1 MEKKYNHLIIE
12 KGKYDD
18 WIKKDLFKSSL
29 KGKPFS
35 IVLPPPNITGNL
47 HLGHALNASIQD
59 SIIRYKKL
67 QGFRTIW
74 VPGTDHAGIAT
85 QTKFQKYLKTEKNI
99 DYRTLGRKKFNDELM
114 KWKKAHS
121 DYIHL
126 QWKNLGLSLDYS
138 SEIFTMDKSVN
149 SAVNKVFCEL
159 YENNL
164 IYEGERLVNWDV
176 NLQTAISDIEV
187 IHKQVVAKLYYFKY
201 YLKDQKEYITV
212 STTRPETMFGDVA
225 LFVNPNDK
233 RYKHLINQVAINP
246 VNNEELIIMA
256 DSYIEIE
263 FGTGIMK
270 CTPSHDFN
278 DNLLGKKYK
287 LPSINILNKDG
298 TMNSKAGE
306 FENLDRLVCRNL
318 LVEKL
323 VNNNFVEKID
333 ENYQTQI
340 GYSERTDAIVEPLM
354 SKQWFV
360 KMKPLVKN
368 VINNQKRGSVEN
380 KVKMYPA
387 RFDKNLINWLV
398 NIEDWCI
405 SRQLWWGHQLPVW
418 INNETNEVYINEK
431 PPKPIKNWTRHPD
444 VLDTWFSSAI
454 WPLVCFEW
462 PKENSIKFKTFFP
475 TDMIVTGHD
484 IIYFWISRMMTLSS
498 YFTNKPPFKHVYIH
512 GLIRDQNGK
521 KMSKSLN
528 NGIDPNTIIE
538 QYGADALRYFLTSS
552 STVGEDI
559 KFNSEKIKANW
570 NFLNKIW
577 NSARFIFL
585 NSKPNKNYK
594 IKTSELSDSS
604 KWILKKLN
612 KVIKNVSKYMDK
624 YNFVLAS
631 KTLYDFI
638 WNDFCNSYIEFAKIN
653 INNKIYSQNE
663 IAVAQY
669 VLKQILI
676 MLHPQCPFLTEEIYS
691 YFYNP
696 KNSILKEKW
705 PEQLKVGNEKIIN
718 KTIRIITAIN
728 QIRAEENLGNS
739 EFLEINILT
748 KKDIKLFYKIIDKIN
763 DYLFLKKAKIVGVT
777 NVGILANKYT
787 KLVDDFVI
795 EIYAKT
801 SFGYENEIT
810 KIKKMTDFLKKEI
823 NRSNEILNNENFIT
837 KAPKNKI
844 DDEKTKLL
852 NYKEQLSSSLE
863 SLKSLE
869 IESKTKEL
877 S

>member
-1 MEKKYNHLIIE
+1 MEKKYNHLIVE

-18 WIKKDLFKSSL
+18 WLNKELFKPSL

-35 IVLPPPNITGNL
+35 IVLPPPNITGHL
-47 HLGHALNASIQD
+47 HLGHALNGTIQD

-85 QTKFQKYLKTEKNI
+85 QTKFQKYLLTEKNI
-99 DYRTLGRKKFNDELM
+99 DYRELGREKFVSELM
-114 KWKKAHS
+114 EWKESHS
-121 DYIHL
+121 KFIHS
-126 QWKNLGLSLDYS
+126 QWRNLGLSLDYS
-138 SEIFTMDKSVN
+138 SELFTMDKSVN
-149 SAVNKVFCEL
+149 NAVNKVFCEL
-159 YENNL
+159 YQNNL
-164 IYEGERLVNWDV
+164 IYEGEKLVNWDV
-176 NLQTAISDIEV
+176 KLQTAISDIEV
-187 IHKQVVAKLYYFKY
+187 IHKQVISKLYYFKY
-201 YLKDQKEYITV
+201 YLKDKNEYITI

-225 LFVNPNDK
+225 VFVNPTDE
-233 RYKHLINQVAINP
+233 RYKHLVNEIVINP
-246 VNNEELIIMA
+246 VNNQELKILT
-256 DSYIEIE
+256 DPYIEIE

-278 DNLLGKKYK
+278 DNILGKKHK
-287 LPSINILNKDG
+287 LPSINIMNNDG
-298 TMNSKAGE
+298 TMNSEAGE
-306 FENLDRLVCRNL
+306 FEGLDRIKCRKL

-323 VNNNFVEKID
+323 AKNSFVEKID
-333 ENYQTQI
+333 EKYETQI
-340 GYSERTDAIVEPLM
+340 GFSERTDEIVEPII
-354 SKQWFV
+354 SKQWFI

-380 KVKMYPA
+380 KVKIYPD

-418 INNETNEVYINEK
+418 INSETNEVHVSEK
-431 PPKPIKNWTRHPD
+431 EPKPIKNWTRHSD

-462 PKENSIKFKTFFP
+462 PKDTSTKFKTFFP
-475 TDMIVTGHD
+475 TDMMVTGHD
-484 IIYFWISRMMTLSS
+484 ILYFWISRMMTLSS
-498 YFTNKPPFKHVYIH
+498 YFTNKIPFKNVYIH
-512 GLIRDQNGK
+512 GLIRDEKGK

-528 NGIDPNTIIE
+528 NGIDPNSVIDE
-538 QYGADALRYFLTSS
+538 YGADALRYFLTSS
-552 STVGEDI
+552 SSVGEDI
-559 KFNSEKIKANW
+559 KFSNEKIRSNW

-594 IKTSELSDSS
+594 IKIGELSDSS

-612 KVIKNVSKYMDK
+612 KVIKNVSKNMDK

-638 WNDFCNSYIEFAKIN
+638 WNDFCNNYIEFTKIN
-653 INNKIYSQNE
+653 TNNKMYAQNE

-696 KNSILKEKW
+696 KISILKEKW
-705 PEQLKVGNEKIIN
+705 PVQLKIGSEKIIN
-718 KTIRIITAIN
+718 KTIDIITAIN
-728 QIRAEENLGNS
+728 QIRAEENLSNN

-748 KKDIKLFYKIIDKIN
+748 KKDIKLFSKITDKIN
-763 DYLFLKKAKIVGVT
+763 DYLFLKKSKIVSVT

-795 EIYAKT
+795 EVYAKVEFH
-801 SFGYENEIT
+801 SENEIS
-810 KIKKMTDFLKKEI
+810 KIEKMIIFLEKEI
-823 NRSNEILNNENFIT
+823 KRSNEILSNENFIT

-844 DDEKTKLL
+844 DEEKTKLE
-852 NYKEQLSSSLE
+852 NYKGQLNSSLE
-863 SLKSLE
+863 SLKSLK
-869 IESKTKEL
+869 IETKTKEFT
-877 S
+877 